1 MKRVKG
7 AAVGAPLSS
16 PASMGTG
23 SLPSGDE
30 RQPIESTQP
39 LPTAADGR
47 AVRPSRKVLYT
58 TTGRSTR
65 RATEVPAKGYS
76 TLMQGVP
83 RKYPEHPPQGDPKCG
98 P

>member
-39 LPTAADGR
+39 LPPLLLT
-47 AVRPSRKVLYT
+47 VYIYI
-58 TTGRSTR
+58 
-65 RATEVPAKGYS
+65 ATVYI
-76 TLMQGVP
+76 
-83 RKYPEHPPQGDPKCG
+83 
-98 P
+98 

>member
-39 LPTAADGR
+39 LP
-47 AVRPSRKVLYT
+47 PLLL
-58 TTGRSTR
+58 TG
-65 RATEVPAKGYS
+65 G
-76 TLMQGVP
+76 Q
-83 RKYPEHPPQGDPKCG
+83 CG
-98 P
+98 PHAKYCIQQRDEAREERRRYLQKATRH